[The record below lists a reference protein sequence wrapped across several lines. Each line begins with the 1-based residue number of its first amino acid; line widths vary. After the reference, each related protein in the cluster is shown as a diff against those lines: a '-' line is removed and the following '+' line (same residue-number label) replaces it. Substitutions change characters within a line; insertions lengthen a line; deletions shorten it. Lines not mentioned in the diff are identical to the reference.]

1 VSADG
6 WFRDADF
13 RERAAKGFEAAG
25 FASNA
30 VEAEAFQRSLPALA
44 TIDRLI
50 ASAQKRLMSLLKDL
64 ERRYGSRGAE
74 VRLVAVQAVSRASGE
89 KK

>member
-1 VSADG
+1 
-6 WFRDADF
+6 
-13 RERAAKGFEAAG
+13 
-25 FASNA
+25 
-30 VEAEAFQRSLPALA
+30 LPALA